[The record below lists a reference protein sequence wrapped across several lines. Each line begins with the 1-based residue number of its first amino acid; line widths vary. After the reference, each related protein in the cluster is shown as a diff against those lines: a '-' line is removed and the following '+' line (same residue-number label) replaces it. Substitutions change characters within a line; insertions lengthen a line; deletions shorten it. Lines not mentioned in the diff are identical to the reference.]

1 MKTLY
6 RLGLLVLW
14 SGVLPVQAVVP
25 DSTLNMPFRNTGL
38 SFEERVNDLVGRL
51 TLEEK
56 ISQMQ
61 HTAVGIERLGIPAY
75 NWWNECLH
83 GVGRSGDKVTVFP
96 QAIGMAATFDAPAL
110 ERMGE
115 ITSDEARAIYHEAI
129 RQGKVGE
136 QYKGLTFWTPNI
148 NIFRDPRWGRGQ
160 ETYGEDP
167 YLTGVMGSAIVKGL
181 QGNDPKYLKTSAC
194 AKHYAV
200 HSGPE
205 VGRHE
210 FDAQV
215 SAYDL
220 WDTYLPAFHELV
232 VNAGVSSVMCAYNRF
247 EGQPCCGND
256 RLMMT
261 ILRDL
266 WGFEGY
272 VTSDCGAI
280 DDFFRFHK
288 THPDESS
295 ASADAVIHGTDLE
308 CGSVYKALSEAVRKG
323 QLSEQQIDVCVK
335 RLFLIRF
342 RLGMFDPEEQVAY
355 NRIPYTVLESEAH
368 RQHALKMARESMVL
382 LKNEK
387 HTLPL
392 RQQLKKIVV
401 IGPNADEPEVQLGN
415 YNGFPSRIVTP
426 LEGIRARAGAEV
438 VYVKGSNYTTAL
450 PDETAKLAEAIQ
462 GADLAI
468 YVGGISPRLEGEEG
482 DAGKEKLD
490 GFKGGDRTSIALPE
504 IQTAVM
510 KQVKTA
516 GIPLVFV
523 VMSGSALGFEWE
535 AEHADAIVQAW
546 YGGQAA
552 GTDIAE
558 VLFGD
563 YNPGGRLPVTF
574 YRSDKDLPDFLDYSM
589 VNRTYRYFQGEPLYP
604 FGFGLSYTTFKYT
617 HLQCP
622 REVNT
627 GDKMEVSVKVKNTG
641 KVAGDEVVQLYLS
654 HSEGEQPKPI
664 CALQGVKRIF
674 LQPGESQ
681 EVRFELK
688 PEQLA
693 LVDDAGRT
701 ICSPGRMQVYVGGGQ
716 PRYST
721 TGLKAAVTII
731 GDTCILEE

>member
-552 GTDIAE
+552 GTAIAE

-674 LQPGESQ
+674 FAARGKPGGP
-681 EVRFELK
+681 F
-688 PEQLA
+688 
-693 LVDDAGRT
+693 
-701 ICSPGRMQVYVGGGQ
+701 
-716 PRYST
+716 
-721 TGLKAAVTII
+721 
-731 GDTCILEE
+731 

>member
-368 RQHALKMARESMVL
+368 WQHALKMARESMVL

-552 GTDIAE
+552 GTAIAE

-622 REVNT
+622 R
-627 GDKMEVSVKVKNTG
+627 
-641 KVAGDEVVQLYLS
+641 
-654 HSEGEQPKPI
+654 
-664 CALQGVKRIF
+664 
-674 LQPGESQ
+674 
-681 EVRFELK
+681 
-688 PEQLA
+688 
-693 LVDDAGRT
+693 
-701 ICSPGRMQVYVGGGQ
+701 
-716 PRYST
+716 
-721 TGLKAAVTII
+721 
-731 GDTCILEE
+731 